1 MEPVKPNEL
10 VVAARVA
17 DGLVYV
23 AGMAGVVAGALLFR
37 DGNLPFA
44 IIAWVVTF
52 IAGTVL
58 RLAAWMARGVAQ
70 IMQRTERIEA
80 DAARLV
86 RDAVADAEPH
96 DPWARRDLR

>member
-1 MEPVKPNEL
+1 MDPVKPNEL

-23 AGMAGVVAGALLFR
+23 AGLAGVVAGALLFR
-37 DGNLPFA
+37 GGNLPFA

-96 DPWARRDLR
+96 DPWR